1 MRACGSCGRAYRIPC
16 ADDICSRATPYGFPI
31 HVDCCVTRNILAK
44 SNIEKLRATAAAGA
58 LLGFD
63 YDGTLAPMSG
73 DPFTNGMRPET
84 VELLRSLASAAPVA
98 VITGR
103 SVQDVTTLL
112 HGITFTAVIGNH
124 GAEPSPFAKRAAKE
138 VAAWMPVLQSA
149 VARLPGVEIEDKKI
163 SVSVHYWNAKEP
175 SAAVAAI
182 DALVPSLSHTVE
194 VVQGIGLV
202 NIIPKG
208 APNKGDA
215 LKSLM
220 KRHGFA
226 SGLFVGDELTD
237 ETAFRMLGAGRGL
250 GIRVGP
256 SKGTAAAYHIPSQLD
271 MDALL
276 TELLIG
282 RTRPP
287 RHRDQEASPTTRAQ
301 SAA

>member
-1 MRACGSCGRAYRIPC
+1 M
-16 ADDICSRATPYGFPI
+16 
-31 HVDCCVTRNILAK
+31 TRNILARG
-44 SNIEKLRATAAAGA
+44 NIETLRALAAGGA

-63 YDGTLAPMSG
+63 YDGTLAPMTG

-103 SVQDVTTLL
+103 SVQDVTTRLE
-112 HGITFTAVIGNH
+112 GIMFTAVIGNH
-124 GAEPSPFAKRAAKE
+124 GAEPSPFAKRASKE
-138 VAAWMPVLQSA
+138 VAAWMPVLENA
-149 VARLPGVEIEDKKI
+149 VNRLPGVEIENKGV
-163 SVSVHYWNAKEP
+163 SVSVHYWNAKHPE
-175 SAAVAAI
+175 AAIAAI
-182 DALVPSLSHTVE
+182 DALVPGLSHTVE

-220 KRHGFA
+220 KKRGIA
-226 SGLFVGDELTD
+226 TGLFVGDELTD
-237 ETAFRMLGAGRGL
+237 ETAFRVLGGGRGI

-256 SKGTAAAYHIPSQLD
+256 SKGTAAAYHITSQLE

-282 RTRPP
+282 CTRPP
-287 RHRDQEASPTTRAQ
+287 RSRDRDA
-301 SAA
+301 SAATTTQGTA